1 MRSRSVFLVLSIVVA
16 LVLVAFATG
25 AAEVASKGLVRLAAL
40 FGQSLSLIR
49 SNYVEEIP
57 VETLELGAMTGLVE
71 GVDPGGSWVP
81 NGSERAFAA
90 VRARQVPAYGLVLG
104 KRASYP
110 VALQVLPGSPAERAG
125 IVPGERFERLGGEPV
140 RARPLWRAQVL
151 LDEAEKQGADV
162 SADVIDRGF
171 EGKRRVTF
179 HAAPAS
185 VPAPSVTDLE
195 GVPVVRVSRL
205 DETAARQIEEA
216 IAGHAGAASIVV
228 EARGTA
234 LGDVAGAAR
243 VAAVLAGGE
252 VSVSL
257 SRKEGNG
264 EVVKATGPER
274 RWKVVVCVD
283 GTTAGPAEALVVALK
298 SKGATLVGLESYGDT
313 GLRKPVKA
321 SGGQLWLSESWCA
334 GPDGKPVLGDG
345 VKPDEVVRP
354 RREGD
359 AILDRAV
366 EIARG
371 DVKDKAA

>member
-1 MRSRSVFLVLSIVVA
+1 VLSIVVA

-25 AAEVASKGLVRLAAL
+25 AAETASKGLVRLAAL

-49 SNYVEEIP
+49 SNYVEEVP

-71 GVDPGGSWVP
+71 GADPGGSWVP

-90 VRARQVPAYGLVLG
+90 VKARRVPAYGLVLG

-125 IVPGERFERLGGEPV
+125 IVPGEMFERLAGEPV
-140 RARPLWRAQVL
+140 RARPLWRAEVL
-151 LDEAEKQGADV
+151 LDEAEKRGADV

-171 EGKRRVTF
+171 EGKRRVTLR
-179 HAAPAS
+179 AAPAS
-185 VPAPSVTDLE
+185 VPEPSVTDLE
-195 GVPVVRVSRL
+195 GVPVVRVARL
-205 DETAARQIEEA
+205 DEAAARRIEEA
-216 IAGHAGAASIVV
+216 IAGHAGAAGIVI

-257 SRKEGNG
+257 ARKQGTG
-264 EVVKATGPER
+264 EVFTAKAPER
-274 RWKVVVCVD
+274 SWRVIVCVD
-283 GTTAGPAEALVVALK
+283 ATTAGPAEALVVALK

-313 GLRKPVKA
+313 GQRKAIKA
-321 SGGQLWLSESWCA
+321 AGGQLWLAESWCA
-334 GPDGKPVLGDG
+334 GPDGRPVLGDG

>member
-1 MRSRSVFLVLSIVVA
+1 MRGRSVFLVLSIVVA

-49 SNYVEEIP
+49 SNYVEEVP

-71 GVDPGGSWVP
+71 GADPGGSWVP

-90 VRARQVPAYGLVLG
+90 LGVRQVPAYGLVLG

-125 IVPGERFERLGGEPV
+125 IVPGEMFERLGGEPV
-140 RARPLWRAQVL
+140 RARPLWRARVL
-151 LDEAEKQGADV
+151 LDEAEQRGADV
-162 SADVIDRGF
+162 PADVIDRGF
-171 EGKRRVTF
+171 EGKRRVTL
-179 HAAPAS
+179 HAAPAT
-185 VPAPSVTDLE
+185 VPAASVTDRE
-195 GVPVVRVSRL
+195 GVPVVRVARL
-205 DETAARQIEEA
+205 DEAAARQIEEA
-216 IAGHAGAASIVV
+216 FAAHADAASIVV

-257 SRKEGNG
+257 ARKEGKG
-264 EVVKATGPER
+264 EVVTAKAPER
-274 RWKVVVCVD
+274 RWRVIVCVD
-283 GTTAGPAEALVVALK
+283 ATTAGPAEALVVALK

-321 SGGQLWLSESWCA
+321 GGGQLWLAESWCA

-366 EIARG
+366 ELARG